1 MSKTYG
7 VSMWKSIRS
16 GWLDF
21 SKKFQYDVGDGTIVK
36 VWEDV
41 WCSRVGIVLLKN
53 CFQHRIVLGG

>member
-21 SKKFQYDVGDGTIVK
+21 SKKFQYDVSDGTIVK

-53 CFQHRIVLGG
+53 CF

>member
-21 SKKFQYDVGDGTIVK
+21 SKKIQYDVGDGTIVK

-41 WCSRVGIVLLKN
+41 WCSSVGIVLLKN
-53 CFQHRIVLGG
+53 CF